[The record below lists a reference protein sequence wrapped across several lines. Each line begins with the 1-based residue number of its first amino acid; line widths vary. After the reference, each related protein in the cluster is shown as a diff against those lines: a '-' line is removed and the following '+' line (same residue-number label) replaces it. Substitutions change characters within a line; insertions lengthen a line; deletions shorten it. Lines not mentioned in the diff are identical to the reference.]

1 MAICIELVNLKLEA
15 GRCDRQL
22 SFINPEN
29 FGLDPTFPQS
39 YHQKLSNAIIQAS
52 EQKEGMRYSKQLH
65 TARFIKQLDSEVAK
79 QKCPEF
85 RKFFS
90 SLTRLTQTAKSLP
103 VIR

>member
-1 MAICIELVNLKLEA
+1 LFWLLILIIFTFCYFCQLV
-15 GRCDRQL
+15 
-22 SFINPEN
+22 
-29 FGLDPTFPQS
+29 LDPAFPQS

-52 EQKEGMRYSKQLH
+52 EQKEGTRYSKQLH

-90 SLTRLTQTAKSLP
+90 SLTRLTQKVKT
-103 VIR
+103 